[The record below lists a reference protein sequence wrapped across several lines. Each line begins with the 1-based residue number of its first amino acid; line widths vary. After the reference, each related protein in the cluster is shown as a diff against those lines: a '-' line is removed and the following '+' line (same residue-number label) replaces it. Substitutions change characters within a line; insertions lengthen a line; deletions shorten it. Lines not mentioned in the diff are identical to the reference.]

1 MILSVL
7 MTSSVFVNHYYR
19 PDINEIIAKRIIPVL
34 VVLMKELLS
43 QWKNKKIKDNH
54 GYYSKTLVS

>member
-1 MILSVL
+1 

-19 PDINEIIAKRIIPVL
+19 PDINEIIAKRIRPVL